1 MPFDDQQYKLMIGDE
16 TIERIG
22 LGCKEK
28 YFKFV
33 GVGFDEFLKW
43 DFQLEHICAK
53 ISSAIFALRNVKH
66 ISFL

>member
-1 MPFDDQQYKLMIGDE
+1 MPFDDQQYKLMIVDE
-16 TIERIG
+16 IIERIR

-33 GVGFDEFLKW
+33 GVRFDEFLKR

-53 ISSAIFALRNVKH
+53 ISSEN
-66 ISFL
+66 

>member
-16 TIERIG
+16 TIQRIG

-33 GVGFDEFLKW
+33 GVRFDEFLKW
-43 DFQLEHICAK
+43 DFQNFKCDICTK
-53 ISSAIFALRNVKH
+53 KCNTYP
-66 ISFL
+66 SFEN